1 MESVYIFSSGHLK
14 RKGNTLVF
22 ETEEGR
28 KHLPVENVSE
38 IRIFGEV
45 SLNKRLLEFLT
56 QKGIMVHFFNHFGF
70 YIGSYYP
77 RESNQSGM
85 VTLQQA
91 NHYLDKEK
99 RLEIA
104 RRIVEGALY
113 NIMSTLKS
121 QRSKDLE
128 KIIENIAILKD
139 KSQEARTISELM
151 AYEGNAREIYYNAFN
166 IILKNEKFRFTK
178 REKRPPTNYIN
189 TLISFG
195 NSLLYTTALSEIFR
209 THLDPRIGY
218 LHETNQRRFSL
229 NLDIAEI
236 FKPIIVDR
244 VIFRLVNRSQIKEE
258 HFSKIVGGLKLN
270 NRGKRIFAKEYEA
283 RLKETISHSRLKRKV
298 SFRTLIR
305 LEAYKLEK
313 HVLSVASYQPYHHS
327 Y

>member
-99 RLEIA
+99 RFELA

-121 QRSKDLE
+121 QRSRDLE

-166 IILKNEKFRFTK
+166 IILKNEK
-178 REKRPPTNYIN
+178 
-189 TLISFG
+189 
-195 NSLLYTTALSEIFR
+195 
-209 THLDPRIGY
+209 
-218 LHETNQRRFSL
+218 
-229 NLDIAEI
+229 
-236 FKPIIVDR
+236 
-244 VIFRLVNRSQIKEE
+244 
-258 HFSKIVGGLKLN
+258 
-270 NRGKRIFAKEYEA
+270 
-283 RLKETISHSRLKRKV
+283 
-298 SFRTLIR
+298 
-305 LEAYKLEK
+305 
-313 HVLSVASYQPYHHS
+313 
-327 Y
+327 

>member
-313 HVLSVASYQPYHHS
+313 HVLSVASYQPYHHG

>member
-22 ETEEGR
+22 ETEEGK

-99 RLEIA
+99 RLELA

-121 QRSKDLE
+121 QRSRDLE

-195 NSLLYTTALSEIFR
+195 NSLLYTTTLSEIFR

-270 NRGKRIFAKEYEA
+270 DRGKRIFAKEYEA

>member
-22 ETEEGR
+22 ETEEGK

-139 KSQEARTISELM
+139 KSQEARTIGELM

-270 NRGKRIFAKEYEA
+270 DRGKRIFAKEYEA

>member
-99 RLEIA
+99 RLELA